1 MKNNENRKHVAEISA
16 PVAEKPA
23 TLPNSATAE
32 TSAKAVNPIAAELPT
47 EQADTVSAAA
57 DSGKIPPLDLG
68 EARLTPV
75 TAPIVRTDSP
85 DPVGSDVAAAK
96 VEAPTVDADAA
107 IKAIAA
113 AMDIDT
119 RIAHALVDIHAGV
132 DTAEAFARAYG
143 ITLPDKEN
151 AGESRPARVGETKST
166 DANVP
171 ADGTAVAAR
180 LPEQAVSVPIFL
192 CNPRRGFW
200 D

>member
-1 MKNNENRKHVAEISA
+1 MKTNEKHKTTIKEAAVS
-16 PVAEKPA
+16 VEKPQQSE
-23 TLPNSATAE
+23 TLAS
-32 TSAKAVNPIAAELPT
+32 PT
-47 EQADTVSAAA
+47 KCADILMSEASPVRTEAA
-57 DSGKIPPLDLG
+57 DNEDGKIPPLELG
-68 EARLTPV
+68 EDRLTPV
-75 TAPIVRTDSP
+75 TTPIVRIDSP
-85 DPVGSDVAAAK
+85 DPAGSTAAADK
-96 VEAPTVDADAA
+96 VGAPTVDADVA
-107 IKAIAA
+107 IKTIAA

-151 AGESRPARVGETKST
+151 AGESRPAQVGETKTT

-180 LPEQAVSVPIFL
+180 LPEQAVSVPTFL

>member
-1 MKNNENRKHVAEISA
+1 MKTNEKHKTTIKEAAVS
-16 PVAEKPA
+16 VEKPQQSE
-23 TLPNSATAE
+23 TLAS
-32 TSAKAVNPIAAELPT
+32 PT
-47 EQADTVSAAA
+47 KCADILMSEASPVRTEAS
-57 DSGKIPPLDLG
+57 DNEDGKIPPLELG
-68 EARLTPV
+68 EDRLTPV
-75 TAPIVRTDSP
+75 TTPIVRIDSP
-85 DPVGSDVAAAK
+85 DPVGSTAAADG
-96 VEAPTVDADAA
+96 APTVDADVA

-151 AGESRPARVGETKST
+151 AGESRPARVGETKTT

-180 LPEQAVSVPIFL
+180 LPEQAVSVPTFL

>member
-1 MKNNENRKHVAEISA
+1 MKYRHDQNFIMRWLRDLLCGFLIGAGAILPGVSGGVLAVVFDIYRPFME
-16 PVAEKPA
+16 
-23 TLPNSATAE
+23 TLTHPRTAVPKYWKWLLPIGLGWCAGFLGF
-32 TSAKAVNPIAAELPT
+32 AK
-47 EQADTVSAAA
+47 
-57 DSGKIPPLDLG
+57 G
-68 EARLTPV
+68 
-75 TAPIVRTDSP
+75 
-85 DPVGSDVAAAK
+85 
-96 VEAPTVDADAA
+96 
-107 IKAIAA
+107 IAA

-151 AGESRPARVGETKST
+151 AGESRLAQVGEAKST

-171 ADGTAVAAR
+171 AEGTAVSAR
-180 LPEQAVSVPIFL
+180 LPEQAVSVPTFL